1 MFLVYGTLR
10 AADLDA
16 RLYENLG
23 RLATPAR
30 TPALGTLAHSADLL
44 PLLVF
49 LGVLAIFAFRWD
61 RRPHLLAALGVVA
74 GSAVTTQLLKVVL
87 AHPRV
92 QPAVGHGIGPVSF
105 PSGHATAAMSMA
117 IALVLIVPRRHRW
130 AAVILGAAYAI
141 AVSVTVIILGWH
153 YPSDVLAGT
162 LVATG
167 FGFLALAALR
177 AGGYLKPSTR
187 DRIRGTRALAGARG
201 LPGAGRGRAER
212 GGDLAGRDPDRL
224 RAIPHRRNLRRLRSR
239 GGLRDAVDGNL
250 RRRRGVGRPLDPVLR
265 VDLWHTFADLAGGGK
280 TLLISSHVMEEA
292 ARCDS
297 LLLMR
302 DGDLIATMTPSA
314 LRASTRRGGAR
325 GRLSRPDRALRGRG
339 RMSPRITAATAYR
352 VLTQLRRDPR
362 TVALLLAVPPFLI
375 TLLKYAFD
383 GNPLA
388 FDRVGAPL
396 VGLFPFTTMFV
407 VTSITMLRERTTG
420 TLERLM
426 TGLGVGFSL
435 AGVSAASLA
444 ADEGMQSP

>member
-1 MFLVYGTLR
+1 MSRALSRAPIAGAAACAAAFGAVMFLVYGTLR

-177 AGGYLKPSTR
+177 AGGYLKPRPEVESAGR
-187 DRIRGTRALAGARG
+187 APSPVLEVCLALAGAA
-201 LPGAGRGRAER
+201 LSVVVISRA
-212 GGDLAGRDPDRL
+212 
-224 RAIPHRRNLRRLRSR
+224 
-239 GGLRDAVDGNL
+239 
-250 RRRRGVGRPLDPVLR
+250 
-265 VDLWHTFADLAGGGK
+265 
-280 TLLISSHVMEEA
+280 
-292 ARCDS
+292 
-297 LLLMR
+297 
-302 DGDLIATMTPSA
+302 
-314 LRASTRRGGAR
+314 
-325 GRLSRPDRALRGRG
+325 
-339 RMSPRITAATAYR
+339 
-352 VLTQLRRDPR
+352 
-362 TVALLLAVPPFLI
+362 
-375 TLLKYAFD
+375 
-383 GNPLA
+383 
-388 FDRVGAPL
+388 
-396 VGLFPFTTMFV
+396 
-407 VTSITMLRERTTG
+407 G
-420 TLERLM
+420 TLIDYARSH
-426 TGLGVGFSL
+426 TGATFVAFAL
-435 AGVSAASLA
+435 AGVCATLLTAISAAA
-444 ADEGMQSP
+444 EE

>member
-1 MFLVYGTLR
+1 MSRALSRAPIAGAAACAAAFGAVMFLVYGTLR

-61 RRPHLLAALGVVA
+61 RRAHLVAAFGVVA

-117 IALVLIVPRRHRW
+117 IALVLVVPRRHRW

-141 AVSVTVIILGWH
+141 AISVTVIILGWH

-177 AGGYLKPSTR
+177 AGGLPDRRPGHR
-187 DRIRGTRALAGARG
+187 DRRAAQPSPVLEVCLALAGVA
-201 LPGAGRGRAER
+201 LAVAAITHAGALLDYAT
-212 GGDLAGRDPDRL
+212 
-224 RAIPHRRNLRRLRSR
+224 SQT
-239 GGLRDAVDGNL
+239 DA
-250 RRRRGVGRPLDPVLR
+250 
-265 VDLWHTFADLAGGGK
+265 
-280 TLLISSHVMEEA
+280 TLL
-292 ARCDS
+292 
-297 LLLMR
+297 
-302 DGDLIATMTPSA
+302 
-314 LRASTRRGGAR
+314 
-325 GRLSRPDRALRGRG
+325 
-339 RMSPRITAATAYR
+339 
-352 VLTQLRRDPR
+352 
-362 TVALLLAVPPFLI
+362 
-375 TLLKYAFD
+375 AF
-383 GNPLA
+383 G
-388 FDRVGAPL
+388 
-396 VGLFPFTTMFV
+396 
-407 VTSITMLRERTTG
+407 
-420 TLERLM
+420 
-426 TGLGVGFSL
+426 L
-435 AGVSAASLA
+435 AGVCAALLTALSAAA
-444 ADEGMQSP
+444 EG